1 MLNISVRFW
10 RFMATILVALAALAT
25 PAIAQVSSP
34 QTVWRLLDYVA
45 VDYSAAIQDGKVVN
59 EAEYAEMLEFSATIR
74 AGVAAFP
81 KTPVR
86 ARLLAGANR
95 LEQSIAAKAD
105 PAIVARQA
113 RAIGSELLAAYPVP
127 LAPKQA
133 PDRTRGA
140 ALYAENCASC
150 HGANGN
156 GLGPAAKGLDPAPI
170 AFTDAERA
178 RERSLFALYQVIEQ
192 GIDGTAMPSFS
203 SLPADDRWAL
213 AFHAGSFGF
222 DQSTLGERLWNSDPS
237 LRKRFPNLASLTSIT
252 PAALAREVGQDKADA
267 LSAYLRSNPA
277 AMVNSEGAL
286 QLTRQKLGEA
296 LTAYRAGDRRHAEE
310 LALSAYLDGFEPVE
324 PVLSSR
330 DAGLMRRIERAM
342 GALRA
347 GISRGEPV
355 AAIERKINDLDAL
368 FGEAEA
374 ALSPEAANDASTFV
388 AALTILLR
396 EGLEALLIII
406 AMIAFLRKADR
417 PEVLSYVHGGW
428 VAALVAGVATWA
440 GATYFIDV
448 SGAGRELTEGFGAIF
463 AALVLVTVGI
473 WMHGKSQA
481 DAWQRYIR
489 EKMDRVLSRGSAWF
503 LFGLAFLVVYRE
515 VFETILF
522 YAAMW
527 NDSPTAV
534 LAGAGVGS
542 ILLGIIAWVML
553 RYSRKLPIAQFFRYS
568 SALIAVLAVVLIG
581 KGIAAIQEAGLIDVT
596 PLVQVPRIELLGLY
610 PSVQVVMAQA
620 IVLAILVA
628 GFIWNQRKAAEQ

>member
-1 MLNISVRFW
+1 MLNINVRFW
-10 RFMATILVALAALAT
+10 RFVATVMVAFAALAT
-25 PAIAQVSSP
+25 PAIGQVSSP

-45 VDYSAAIQDGKVVN
+45 VDYSAAVQDGKVVN
-59 EAEYAEMLEFSATIR
+59 EAEYAEMVEFSATIR

-81 KTPVR
+81 ETPVR
-86 ARLLAGANR
+86 ARLLAGASR
-95 LEQSIAAKAD
+95 LEQSIAAKAH

-113 RAIGSELLAAYPVP
+113 RAIGSELLVAYPVP
-127 LAPKQA
+127 LAPQQA
-133 PDRTRGA
+133 PDRARGA
-140 ALYAENCASC
+140 ALYAQNCASC

-156 GLGPAAKGLDPAPI
+156 GLGPAAKGLDPPPI
-170 AFTDAERA
+170 AFTNTERA

-213 AFHAGSFGF
+213 AFHAGTFAF
-222 DQSTLGERLWNSDPS
+222 DQSALGERLWNSDPS
-237 LRKRFPNLASLTSIT
+237 LRKRFPNLAALTSIT
-252 PAALAREVGQDKADA
+252 PASLAREIGQDQADA

-277 AMVNSEGAL
+277 AMVNSGGAL
-286 QLTRQKLGEA
+286 ELTREKLGDA
-296 LTAYRAGDRRHAEE
+296 LSAYRAGDRRLAEG

-324 PVLSSR
+324 PILSSR
-330 DAGLMRRIERAM
+330 NAGLMSRIERSM

-347 GISRGEPV
+347 AINRGEPV
-355 AAIERKINDLDAL
+355 GAVEQQVNELDAL
-368 FGEAEA
+368 FSEAEA
-374 ALSPEAANDASTFV
+374 VLSPQAANEISTFA

-406 AMIAFLRKADR
+406 AMIAFLRKAER
-417 PEVLSYVHGGW
+417 PEVMSYVHGGW

-440 GATYFIDV
+440 GATYLIDV

-463 AALVLVTVGI
+463 AALVLVSVGI

-527 NDSPTAV
+527 NDGPTAV

-542 ILLGIIAWVML
+542 VLLGIIAWLML

-581 KGIAAIQEAGLIDVT
+581 KGIAAIQEAGLIGIT
-596 PLVQVPRIELLGLY
+596 PLLSVPRIELLGLY
-610 PSVQVVMAQA
+610 PSVQVVAAQA
-620 IVLAILVA
+620 IVLAVIIA
-628 GFIWNQRKAAEQ
+628 GFALNQRKAA

>member
-1 MLNISVRFW
+1 LNISVRFW
-10 RFMATILVALAALAT
+10 RFMAAVLVALATLAT
-25 PAIAQVSSP
+25 PATAQSSSP

-45 VDYSAAIQDGKVVN
+45 VDYGAAIQDGMVVN
-59 EAEYAEMLEFSATIR
+59 EAEYAEMVEFSATIR
-74 AGVAAFP
+74 TGIAAFP
-81 KTPVR
+81 ATPVR
-86 ARLLAGANR
+86 ARLLAGASR

-105 PAIVARQA
+105 PAIVAKQA
-113 RAIGSELLAAYPVP
+113 RMIGGELLAAYPVP
-127 LAPKQA
+127 LAPRQA

-150 HGANGN
+150 HGSNGN
-156 GLGPAAKGLDPAPI
+156 GLGPASKGLDPAPI
-170 AFTDAERA
+170 AFTDAKRA
-178 RERSLFALYQVIEQ
+178 RERSLFALYQVIDQ
-192 GIDGTAMPSFS
+192 GLDGTAMQSFA

-213 AFHAGSFGF
+213 AFHAGTFAF
-222 DQSTLGERLWNSDPS
+222 DRSALGERLWNSDPS
-237 LRKRFPNLASLTSIT
+237 LRKRFPNLAALTSIT
-252 PAALAREVGQDKADA
+252 PAALAREIGQEKADA
-267 LSAYLRSNPA
+267 LSAYLRLNPA
-277 AMVNSEGAL
+277 VVLNSEGAL
-286 QLTRQKLGEA
+286 QLTRQRLGEA
-296 LTAYRAGDRRHAEE
+296 LTAYRAGDRRHAEQ

-330 DAGLMRRIERAM
+330 DAGLMNRIERAM

-347 GISRGEPV
+347 GISRGESA
-355 AAIERKINDLDAL
+355 AAIEQQINDLDAL
-368 FGEAEA
+368 FSEAEV
-374 ALSPEAANDASTFV
+374 ALAPQAANDASTFA

-396 EGLEALLIII
+396 EGLEALLIVI

-417 PEVLSYVHGGW
+417 PEVLPYVHGGW
-428 VAALVAGVATWA
+428 VAALVAGAATWA
-440 GATYFIDV
+440 GATYLIDV

-463 AALVLVTVGI
+463 AALVLVSVGI

-489 EKMDRVLSRGSAWF
+489 EKMSRVLSRGSAWF

-527 NDSPTAV
+527 NDGPVAV
-534 LAGAGVGS
+534 LTGAGVGAV
-542 ILLGIIAWVML
+542 LLGIIAWLML
-553 RYSRKLPIAQFFRYS
+553 RYSRKLPVGQFFRYS
-568 SALIAVLAVVLIG
+568 SALIAVLAIVLVG

-628 GFIWNQRKAAEQ
+628 GFIWNQRKAGGQ